1 MRRFLKWAATLLVIF
16 TGLVAVA
23 WFASADVR
31 YIIRAGIAEAGI
43 LWRREPI
50 ERVVAD
56 PGTDARTRGKLVL
69 VLAAR
74 AFAADSLGLPAGETY
89 TTYSELDRD
98 TLVLV
103 LSAAR
108 SDRHEPYL
116 WNYPIV
122 GRVPYKGY
130 FSFEEATRDA
140 RKLERAGLDTYLRV
154 SNAFSTLGWF
164 NDPLLSTIVA
174 YDSATLAEIVIHE
187 LTHNALFVRH
197 HVDFNESF
205 AEFVGVRGAER
216 FFLARGDSALA
227 RRVAARWRDEV
238 RLSEFYRSLAERLE
252 RLYATRGVT
261 PAQIRDAR
269 SAYFRQA
276 ATDLAGRVGAQL
288 ETINGRALAEQPL
301 NNAVLLAR
309 RMYATDLA
317 RFDAA
322 LSQSGGDLRAFIQQ
336 VKQRA
341 EASDDPWVAIGR

>member
-1 MRRFLKWAATLLVIF
+1 MKRFLKWSATLLVVLA
-16 TGLVAVA
+16 GLVAIA

-31 YIIRAGIAEAGI
+31 YLIRAGIAEAGI

-50 ERVVAD
+50 EKVVAD
-56 PGTDARTRGKLVL
+56 PRTDERTRAKLVL

-74 AFAADSLGLPAGETY
+74 QFAVDSLGLPAGETY
-89 TTYSELDRD
+89 TTYSAIDRD

-108 SDRHEPYL
+108 SDRLEPYL

-130 FSFEEATRDA
+130 FSFAEATRDA

-174 YDSATLAEIVIHE
+174 YDSATLVEVVIHE
-187 LTHNALFVRH
+187 LTHNALFVRD

-205 AEFVGVRGAER
+205 AEFVGLRGAER
-216 FFLARGDSALA
+216 FFLARGDSVLA
-227 RRVAARWRDEV
+227 RRVAARWRDEL
-238 RLSEFYRSLAERLE
+238 RLSEFYRSLATRLE
-252 RLYATRGVT
+252 RLYATRGAT
-261 PAQIRDAR
+261 PAQIREAR
-269 SAYFRQA
+269 AAYFRQA
-276 ATDLAGRVGAQL
+276 ATDLAGRIGSQL
-288 ETINGRALAEQPL
+288 ETINGRALAAQPL

-309 RMYATDLA
+309 RTYATELS
-317 RFDAA
+317 RFDTALAA
-322 LSQSGGDLRAFIQQ
+322 AGGDLRAF
-336 VKQRA
+336 VELVRHRA
-341 EASDDPWVAIGR
+341 ERAADPWDALSR

>member
-1 MRRFLKWAATLLVIF
+1 MKRLVKWLATIAVIF
-16 TGLVAVA
+16 AGLLAVA
-23 WFASADVR
+23 WFASGDVR
-31 YIIRAGIAEAGI
+31 YLVRAGIAEAGI

-50 ERVVAD
+50 EKVVAD
-56 PGTDARTRGKLVL
+56 PRTDARTRGKLVM

-74 AFAADSLGLPAGETY
+74 AFAADSIGLPVGETY
-89 TTYSELDRD
+89 TTYSALDRD

-108 SDRHEPYL
+108 SDRLESYL
-116 WNYPIV
+116 WRYPVV
-122 GRVPYKGY
+122 GRVPYKGF
-130 FSFEEATRDA
+130 FSFDEATREA

-164 NDPLLSTIVA
+164 NDPLLSTIVS
-174 YDSATLAEIVIHE
+174 YDSATLAEIVLHE
-187 LTHNALFVRH
+187 LTHNALFVKN

-216 FFLARGDSALA
+216 FFQARGDTALA
-227 RRVAARWRDEV
+227 RRVAARWRDDV
-238 RLSEFYRSLAERLE
+238 RLSEFYGALSARLE
-252 RLYATRGVT
+252 RLYATRTAT
-261 PAQIRDAR
+261 PAQIREVRA
-269 SAYFRQA
+269 SYFRQA

-309 RMYATDLA
+309 RVYAMDLS

-322 LSQSGGDLRAFIQQ
+322 LAAHGGDLKAFVAA

-341 EASDDPWVAIGR
+341 ENAADPWTALDY